1 MNDIRTI
8 HGLLGS
14 VMLLVGGFAVLTFA
28 VAWAGKRAYTG
39 FHRGLFGVFA
49 WLLILQG
56 VSGAVYLARFFSSG
70 VELMP
75 SAWAHIGVSALTVM
89 LAQTYRAWMNQSDA
103 EKHRNLCLTALASV
117 ALSIFGMMLL
127 GRS

>member
-1 MNDIRTI
+1 MSDIRTI

-14 VMLLVGGFAVLTFA
+14 VTLLVGVFAVFLFA
-28 VAWAGKRAYTG
+28 VAWMGKRAYTG

-56 VSGAVYLARFFSSG
+56 VSGAFYLARFFSSG
-70 VELMP
+70 VELVP
-75 SAWAHIGVSALTVM
+75 SAWAHLGVSALAVT
-89 LAQTYRAWMNQSDA
+89 LAQTYRAWTNQSDA

-117 ALSIFGMMLL
+117 ALSVFGMMLL